1 MKKVL
6 VTGISKGIGK
16 AICEKLVSEGYF
28 VIGTYNT
35 GQKEAEAIKNELK
48 NVEIYQA
55 DFADKE
61 QLNEILKKLKE
72 EKLFAI
78 VNNAGVIHFE
88 LFDALTLNN
97 WDNTFAVN
105 LNAPL
110 IITHTLRNNIEKG
123 GSVVNI
129 ASTDGMNGCY
139 ASIAYSASKAGL
151 INLGKSLG
159 NIFGPK
165 GIRVNTISPG
175 WVGSGMDSPAI
186 KEAEGNTPL
195 GRTAQFEEVAKVV
208 NYLLSDEASFINGA
222 NIIVDGGYGNVDPI
236 LKKEADELEK
246 ENENEQ

>member
-1 MKKVL
+1 MKKIL
-6 VTGISKGIGK
+6 VTGISKNIGK
-16 AICEKLVSEGYF
+16 AICIKLVKEGYF
-28 VIGTYNT
+28 VVGTYNT
-35 GQKEAEAIKNELK
+35 GKEEAEALKTELK
-48 NVEIYQA
+48 NVEIHQV
-55 DFADKE
+55 DLSDSV
-61 QLNEILKKLKE
+61 QLSKLIENLRQHK
-72 EKLFAI
+72 FYSI

-88 LFDALTLNN
+88 LFEDLNFEN
-97 WDNTFAVN
+97 WEHTFAVN

-110 IITHTLRNNIEKG
+110 RIIHGLRNNIEKD
-123 GSVVNI
+123 GSIVNI

-195 GRTAQFEEVAKVV
+195 ARTAKPEEVAKLV
-208 NYLLSDEASFINGA
+208 NYLISEEASFINGE
-222 NIIVDGGYGNVDPI
+222 NIVIDGGYSNVDPI
-236 LKKEADELEK
+236 LKKEADALEK
-246 ENENEQ
+246 EAK